1 MFFTTQDTISPAQ
14 FAALIGAVESV
25 DAMGQ
30 VYVDPTG
37 HKLRIDGNITT
48 QQAESVIADAG
59 LITVADTAHVSGGTT
74 CCGGCS

>member
-1 MFFTTQDTISPAQ
+1 MIFTTQDTISPAQ

-25 DAMGQ
+25 DALGQ

-37 HKLRIDGNITT
+37 HKLRIDGKITS
-48 QQAESVIADAG
+48 QQAETVIAEAG
-59 LITVADTAHVSGGTT
+59 LVTVAVTAHVSGGTT

>member
-1 MFFTTQDTISPAQ
+1 MIFTTQETISPAQ
-14 FAALIGAVESV
+14 FAALIGAIESV
-25 DAMGQ
+25 DVFGQ

-48 QQAESVIADAG
+48 QQAAAAIADAG
-59 LITVADTAHVSGGTT
+59 LVTVTDTAHVSGGTT

>member
-1 MFFTTQDTISPAQ
+1 MIFTTQETISPAQ
-14 FAALIGAVESV
+14 FAALIGAIESV
-25 DAMGQ
+25 DALGQ